1 MISLTFSAVP
11 EIGAFPVWRGVLSA
25 AQAARMGFSHLGD
38 TLRMV
43 KKNCFGEDHW
53 FGNSSL
59 AIQIWPLY
67 MIVNEKSVTIAEV
80 WDGENLKL
88 NL

>member
-43 KKNCFGEDHW
+43 KKKKLFWG
-53 FGNSSL
+53 G
-59 AIQIWPLY
+59 PL
-67 MIVNEKSVTIAEV
+67 V
-80 WDGENLKL
+80 W
-88 NL
+88 

>member
-11 EIGAFPVWRGVLSA
+11 EIGAFPVWKGVLSA

-43 KKNCFGEDHW
+43 KKNLFWG
-53 FGNSSL
+53 G
-59 AIQIWPLY
+59 PL
-67 MIVNEKSVTIAEV
+67 V
-80 WDGENLKL
+80 W
-88 NL
+88 